1 MDDRTPE
8 KTDAANPKPQLN
20 NPNNSRWESDR
31 WMRKGDHIRL
41 KEVKL
46 AYNFGDKFKQQTG
59 VKNLVLYVKGFNMWT
74 HAFDKNLNFDPE
86 SVENAW
92 SFEGK
97 GVFNYT
103 TPIIKSLS
111 IGMSLDF

>member
-1 MDDRTPE
+1 
-8 KTDAANPKPQLN
+8 
-20 NPNNSRWESDR
+20 
-31 WMRKGDHIRL
+31 
-41 KEVKL
+41 
-46 AYNFGDKFKQQTG
+46 
-59 VKNLVLYVKGFNMWT
+59 MWT